1 MGICSIPNP
10 PVEKALMLEIENL
23 LRSMGASGCQVGLRF
38 AVYSV
43 AILLKE
49 PDRIHY
55 IVKGIY
61 MEVADQLNVKPSS
74 VERGIRTMVL
84 SLWKQP
90 DHSKLDEV
98 FGHHLFRR
106 PTNSEFLE
114 SIAYYIRS
122 NS

>member
-1 MGICSIPNP
+1 MGTCSTLNP
-10 PVEKALMLEIENL
+10 PVEKSLMLEVENL
-23 LRSMGASGCQVGLRF
+23 IRSMGASGCQVGLRF
-38 AVYSV
+38 AIYSV
-43 AILLKE
+43 ALLLKD

-98 FGHHLFRR
+98 FHHHLFRR

-114 SIAYYIRS
+114 AIAYYIKATP
-122 NS
+122 

>member
-1 MGICSIPNP
+1 MAPILELP
-10 PVEKALMLEIENL
+10 PSDEIERI
-23 LRSMGASGCQVGLRF
+23 LRKLGASGCQVGLQF